1 MNKRS
6 LILLGLA
13 VLALG
18 TACKQESMSIAASS
32 TIPVRV
38 SELAPKSIQEVVTAT
53 GTAYPIRDLNLATEQ
68 AGRYE
73 LRTNTRSG
81 VPFRMGDPVRANEV
95 LVALDNPEVVN
106 SIAMDSKRLQ
116 FDSAQREYTK
126 QQSIY
131 DKGGITLKELSDA
144 ERAFVDAKHSIESAT
159 LALAKLEVRA
169 PFNGI
174 LVDLPHLTEGGWTA
188 AGTLVARIVDY
199 SRLYADLT
207 LPGKEMDRIARGQ
220 TVVVNDYGTAKSSLT
235 GAVTQISPAL
245 DAASRMFKLKVE
257 IPNPALVL
265 KPGSFI
271 KADIVVQNKTE
282 AIVIPKS
289 VILDRGG
296 SKIVYVV
303 DRGLAAERRI
313 RTGIENKDEV
323 EILEGLRAKDQLI
336 IEGFET
342 LRARSQ
348 VKVIQ

>member
-1 MNKRS
+1 VKRKH

-13 VLALG
+13 LLALG
-18 TACKQESMSIAASS
+18 TACKQETMSIETSS

-53 GTAYPIRDLNLATEQ
+53 GTAYPIRDLSLSTEQ
-68 AGRYE
+68 AGRYQ
-73 LRTNTRSG
+73 LRTNPRTG
-81 VPFRMGDPVRANEV
+81 VPFRMGDAVQAGEG
-95 LVALDNPEVVN
+95 LVALDNPEAVN
-106 SIAMDSKRLQ
+106 SIAMDSKKLQ
-116 FDSAQREYTK
+116 FDSAQREFTK

-144 ERAFVDAKHSIESAT
+144 ERAFVDAKHAIESAT
-159 LALAKLEVRA
+159 LSLAKLEVKA

-174 LVDLPHLTEGGWTA
+174 IADLPHITEGGWTPT
-188 AGTLVARIVDY
+188 GTLVARIVDY

-220 TVVVNDYGTAKSSLT
+220 SVVVNDYGTAKSALT
-235 GAVTQISPAL
+235 GSVTQISPAL
-245 DAASRMFKLKVE
+245 DATSRMFKLKVE
-257 IPNPALVL
+257 IPNPSLAL

-271 KADIVVQNKTE
+271 KADIVVQNKAD

-296 SKIVYVV
+296 NKIVYVV

-313 RTGIENKDEV
+313 KTGIESKDEV

-342 LRARSQ
+342 LRGRSQ